1 MMYGAIESVGAYSKF
16 SHFKRHLHIIHITQC
31 QGINIHYY
39 YQKLYTKKWDE
50 WITMSDHI
58 GSFLYLC
65 HRITE
70 SGQKLDDIHIV
81 HTILLSLPCSAIW
94 NVVQKN
100 LLDHGG
106 NLTLDITTAEL
117 MSAHDH
123 IKRDCHIEE
132 TEKK

>member
-1 MMYGAIESVGAYSKF
+1 MIY
-16 SHFKRHLHIIHITQC
+16 ITQC
-31 QGINIHYY
+31 QGINIYYY

-50 WITMSDHI
+50 WTTTSDHI

-65 HRITE
+65 YRITE

-81 HTILLSLPCSAIW
+81 HTILLFLPCSAIW
-94 NVVQKN
+94 NVVQEN

-106 NLTLDITTAEL
+106 NLTLDITTTEL
-117 MSAHDH
+117 ITVYDRT
-123 IKRDCHIEE
+123 KRDCHIEE